1 MKKKW
6 KTRLT
11 AGLLAVMLGCSA
23 LFSVQTDPVFAASA
37 KQEETQ
43 KAEAED
49 LTIEKGEDFDI
60 ASDFT
65 GIHTEEGD
73 KVSYVASADKDGKIF
88 W

>member
-43 KAEAED
+43 KAEAEGID
-49 LTIEKGEDFDI
+49 ISPAIEKEFQELAGKY
-60 ASDFT
+60 
-65 GIHTEEGD
+65 G
-73 KVSYVASADKDGKIF
+73 VSMDLLQKC
-88 W
+88 